1 MKEERTVIWTMIPAT
16 MFLLLGLGC
25 INEGDVK
32 ASVVAFILSFVCYI
46 ATIILNKTR
55 QEPSKNVYIPKSQ
68 GIKHSKNK
76 NYYEGRKDSCSE
88 I

>member
-16 MFLLLGLGC
+16 LFLLLGFGC
-25 INEGDVK
+25 INEGDVR
-32 ASVVAFILSFVCYI
+32 ASLVAFIFSFVCCI
-46 ATIILNKTR
+46 ATIILNNTKK
-55 QEPSKNVYIPKSQ
+55 EPSKNVYTPKSQ
-68 GIKHSKNK
+68 GTKHSKKK